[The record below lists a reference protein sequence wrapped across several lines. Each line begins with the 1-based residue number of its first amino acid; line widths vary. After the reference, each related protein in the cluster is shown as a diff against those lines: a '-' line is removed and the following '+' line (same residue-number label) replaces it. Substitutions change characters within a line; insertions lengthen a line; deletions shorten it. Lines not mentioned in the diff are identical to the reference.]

1 MMPLADYTFGQGL
14 LTVIEIFLFVAW
26 IWVLIAVFGDLFSD
40 HNVSGWGKA
49 GWCILLLLVPFLG
62 VFIYLIARG
71 GSMQERMVKRQAD
84 AQQQLDTYIR
94 QAAAASPADELA
106 KLADLQDKGTISTAE
121 FEQAKAKLLSGS
133 SQAVS

>member
-1 MMPLADYTFGQGL
+1 MIPLADYTFGQGL
-14 LTVIEIFLFVAW
+14 LTVLEIFLFVAW
-26 IWVLIAVFGDLFSD
+26 IWVLITVFGDLFSD

-49 GWCILLLLVPFLG
+49 GWCVLLLLVPFLG

-94 QAAAASPADELA
+94 QAAAASPADELV
-106 KLADLQDKGTISTAE
+106 KLADLRDKGTISSAD
-121 FEQAKAKLLSGS
+121 FEQAKTKLLSGS
-133 SQAVS
+133 GQ

>member
-14 LTVIEIFLFVAW
+14 LTVLEIFLFVAW
-26 IWVLIAVFGDLFSD
+26 IWVLITVFSDLFSD
-40 HNVSGWGKA
+40 HGVSGWGKA

-71 GSMQERMVKRQAD
+71 GSMQERMAKRQAA

-94 QAAAASPADELA
+94 QAASASPADELG
-106 KLADLQDKGTISTAE
+106 KLADLRDKGTISTAE

-133 SQAVS
+133 APAIS